1 MPDFSDILLTVDY
14 DRTMTAPD
22 STVPQRNLEAIQYFT
37 DNGGLFTVNTGRSLP
52 MAQILLEKIPCNA
65 PLLLYNGSAAYE
77 NGQLVDPKPIELDMA
92 ETLRRVA
99 EAFPDLTVELQGVH
113 AHVTFKQDPI
123 WEKFVEGQGAAW
135 AYANFGDDLGP
146 FLKFAVYGPFRE
158 SAVNGLFRPIPE
170 DMARI
175 DELHRWLEET
185 FGDRIQVF
193 RSGARFVDVHTRG
206 VSKDLAAQNLKKRT
220 GRKWLICVGDAENDA
235 PMLEGAD
242 FGYCPRDSAIADR
255 FENVCACG
263 EGAVADVIYKKIP
276 EILAKIP

>member
-1 MPDFSDILLTVDY
+1 MPDFTDILLTVDY
-14 DRTMTAPD
+14 DRTLTAPD
-22 STVPQRNLEAIQYFT
+22 STVPQRNLEAIQYFM

-52 MAQILLEKIPCNA
+52 MARPLLERLPFNA

-77 NGQLVDPKPIELDMA
+77 NGQLINPRPIEMDMG
-92 ETLRRVA
+92 ETLRKVA

-113 AHVTFKQDPI
+113 AHVNFKKDAI
-123 WEKFVEGQGAAW
+123 WEKFVEKQGADF
-135 AYANFGDDLGP
+135 AYAKFGDDLGP
-146 FLKFAVYGPFRE
+146 FLKFAVYGPFRD
-158 SAVNGLFRPIPE
+158 SAVNYLFQEIPA

-185 FGDRIQVF
+185 FGDQIQVF

-206 VSKDLAAQNLKKRT
+206 VSKDLAAQWLKQRT
-220 GRKWLICVGDAENDA
+220 GRKWMVCVGDAENDA

-242 FGYCPRDSAIADR
+242 LAYCPADSAVAKR
-255 FENVCACG
+255 FENVCPCS

-276 EILAKIP
+276 DFLKEMS

>member
-14 DRTMTAPD
+14 DRTLTAPD
-22 STVPQRNLEAIQYFT
+22 SSIPQRNMEAIQYFM

-52 MAQILLEKIPCNA
+52 MAKPLLEKIPCNA

-77 NGQLVDPKPIELDMA
+77 NGRLVDPRPIELDMG

-113 AHVTFKQDPI
+113 AHVNFRQDAV
-123 WEKFVEGQGAAW
+123 WENFVEGQGADW
-135 AYANFGDDLGP
+135 AYAEFGDDLGP
-146 FLKFAVYGPFRE
+146 FLKFAVYGPFRDP
-158 SAVNGLFRPIPE
+158 AVNSLFQPVPG

-175 DELHRWLEET
+175 DELQRWLEEA

-206 VSKDLAAQNLKKRT
+206 VSKDLAAQALKKRT
-220 GRKWLICVGDAENDA
+220 GRKWLVCVGDAENDA
-235 PMLEGAD
+235 AMLQGAD
-242 FGYCPRDSAIADR
+242 FAWCPADGALADR
-255 FENVCACG
+255 FENVCACAD
-263 EGAVADVIYKKIP
+263 GAVADVIYKKIS
-276 EILAKIP
+276 EIIG